1 MLFYEEKFHIYHF
14 IKEFPPLVCWIQV
27 IFEPTIKAALGLN
40 ICQCDGK
47 HECCMLC
54 MVQGIPSLLLLQ
66 IHLPKRYILFH
77 LVESQTE
84 LHKISREGILFL
96 LH

>member
-27 IFEPTIKAALGLN
+27 IFESTVKVALGLN

-47 HECCMLC
+47 HECCML
-54 MVQGIPSLLLLQ
+54 
-66 IHLPKRYILFH
+66 
-77 LVESQTE
+77 
-84 LHKISREGILFL
+84 
-96 LH
+96 